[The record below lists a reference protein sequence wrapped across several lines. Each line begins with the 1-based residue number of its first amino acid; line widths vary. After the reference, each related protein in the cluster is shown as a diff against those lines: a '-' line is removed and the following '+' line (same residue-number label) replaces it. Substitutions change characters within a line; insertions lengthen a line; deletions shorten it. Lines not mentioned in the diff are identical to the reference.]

1 MLNIWRTAVSSEQKL
16 AWRSLPISWVLRAS
30 PLLTRDLTELKL
42 RWAGAGEWKEATMA
56 GIRSAGLHWSFMSA
70 LSNLCTAL
78 HAAGHRLSSVAATNN
93 LSTTTGPNSPPNRL
107 SDNILQDVPHADM
120 EQSSWLKA
128 YYVASTED
136 IYRESTSWKCLLLKL
151 WSGNTELHQFI
162 SSENGESRYTL
173 IILREN
179 IRILEKIKS
188 DWS

>member
-1 MLNIWRTAVSSEQKL
+1 M
-16 AWRSLPISWVLRAS
+16 
-30 PLLTRDLTELKL
+30 LTRDLTELKL

-120 EQSSWLKA
+120 EQSS
-128 YYVASTED
+128 
-136 IYRESTSWKCLLLKL
+136 
-151 WSGNTELHQFI
+151 
-162 SSENGESRYTL
+162 
-173 IILREN
+173 
-179 IRILEKIKS
+179 
-188 DWS
+188 